1 MWCMM
6 KIVSWNVNGL
16 RAIVKKL
23 PSGLGA
29 FFKDIGADI
38 ICLQESKITEKMLT
52 DDLTQIPGYE
62 AFFATCK
69 MKQGYSGVW
78 YEVTTRF
85 RSNRVATLIH
95 TAPSKHLR
103 TRGDHARCQRG
114 PWRGQGYARRVCLV
128 SCVVCVVFCAWWLNE
143 RKSRD
148 GRRGSGDGDGPRYLR
163 AAQHLL
169 P

>member
-1 MWCMM
+1 MM

-78 YEVTTRF
+78 YE
-85 RSNRVATLIH
+85 S
-95 TAPSKHLR
+95 PSSRH
-103 TRGDHARCQRG
+103 
-114 PWRGQGYARRVCLV
+114 
-128 SCVVCVVFCAWWLNE
+128 CA
-143 RKSRD
+143 
-148 GRRGSGDGDGPRYLR
+148 
-163 AAQHLL
+163 
-169 P
+169 